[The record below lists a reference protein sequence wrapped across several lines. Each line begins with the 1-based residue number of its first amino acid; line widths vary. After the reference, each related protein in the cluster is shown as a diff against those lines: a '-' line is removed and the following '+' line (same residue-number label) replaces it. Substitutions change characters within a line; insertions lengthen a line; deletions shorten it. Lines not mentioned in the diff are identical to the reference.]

1 MIGPSDVS
9 PDRDEKEL
17 TGSETVLVV
26 EDSDV
31 VRELT
36 VRVLRERGYTVLSA
50 SDGSEALAAA
60 AAHEGHI
67 DLLITDLVM
76 PGMSGATLGSRMA
89 SLIPGIKVLYVSGY
103 LDRGG
108 SAQELVNP
116 SAAWLRKPFPPQE
129 LARKVR
135 EVIGAS

>member
-1 MIGPSDVS
+1 MIGQSDVS
-9 PDRDEKEL
+9 SGADAREL
-17 TGSETVLVV
+17 NGSETVLVV

-50 SDGSEALAAA
+50 SDGSDALAAA
-60 AAHEGHI
+60 AAHEGPI
-67 DLLITDLVM
+67 DLLLTDLVM

-89 SLIPGIKVLYVSGY
+89 SLMPGIKVLYVSGY

-129 LARKVR
+129 LALKVR
-135 EVIGAS
+135 EVLDAR